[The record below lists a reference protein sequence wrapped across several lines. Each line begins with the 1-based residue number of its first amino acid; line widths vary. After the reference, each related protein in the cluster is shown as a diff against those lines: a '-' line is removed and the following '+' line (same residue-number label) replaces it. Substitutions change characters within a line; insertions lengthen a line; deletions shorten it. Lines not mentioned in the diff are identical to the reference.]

1 MARIEIRV
9 DDELKAKAE
18 EACEYLGTT
27 LSAVI
32 QHQLRSTIDQY
43 YKHRKITDEANI
55 RHCQGLIAQ
64 ASLEV
69 LERFVKV
76 KNGDGVNV
84 QIRPEVYKLLWSW
97 GEE

>member
-1 MARIEIRV
+1 
-9 DDELKAKAE
+9 
-18 EACEYLGTT
+18 
-27 LSAVI
+27 
-32 QHQLRSTIDQY
+32 
-43 YKHRKITDEANI
+43 
-55 RHCQGLIAQ
+55 LIAQ

-69 LERFVKV
+69 LERFAKV